1 MSATTFMS
9 VSAGLPA
16 SRVRFPRSS
25 SVSTCEASR
34 SGAVALISPILSDLK
49 PSAFQLLPVE
59 KLHRIGIC
67 ASAAQRDVPERRR
80 NSGNQVAYG
89 PHRIHVEPLGFN
101 PTPEFI
107 VFAVTRNI
115 REEQSSHRP
124 PFFKQKKTPRNFGV
138 PGRRS
143 PLDFVTAMSDLNLV
157 QLRTSSFFRPPT

>member
-25 SVSTCEASR
+25 SVSTCEVSR
-34 SGAVALISPILSDLK
+34 SGAVALIAPVLSDLK
-49 PSAFQLLPVE
+49 PSALQRLPVE
-59 KLHRIGIC
+59 KLDRIGTTT
-67 ASAAQRDVPERRR
+67 SAAQRDVPERRR
-80 NSGNQVAYG
+80 NSGNQIAYD

-124 PFFKQKKTPRNFGV
+124 SFLSKKNASEL
-138 PGRRS
+138 RS
-143 PLDFVTAMSDLNLV
+143 SG
-157 QLRTSSFFRPPT
+157 TS